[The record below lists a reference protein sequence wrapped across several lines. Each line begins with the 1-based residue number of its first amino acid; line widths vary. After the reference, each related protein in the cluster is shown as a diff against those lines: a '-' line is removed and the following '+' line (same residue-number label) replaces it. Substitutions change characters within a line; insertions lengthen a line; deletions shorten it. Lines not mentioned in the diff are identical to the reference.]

1 MSAFGSAVFGS
12 ATFGDGAVVTPT
24 PSTPSTV
31 VHLDRIWFNDATDPS
46 DYLSLP
52 ILTDSTRTWSKP
64 GEVRE
69 YASGRRRP
77 VSRPGVT
84 RTWTPRLGVMT
95 PEEARALQDR
105 AGRIQ
110 WVRDPLGGKVAAVF
124 YEVPES
130 LLGILTSW
138 RSGQR
143 QHVRVSLTLT
153 EVTHSEVPGA

>member
-1 MSAFGSAVFGS
+1 MSAFGQAVFGS
-12 ATFGDGAVVTPT
+12 ATFGAAATTDPGVT
-24 PSTPSTV
+24 SSIV
-31 VHLDRIWFNDATDPS
+31 ELDHIWFNDAADPS

-52 ILTDSTRTWSKP
+52 ILTDSVRTWTRP

-69 YASGRRRP
+69 YANGRRRP
-77 VSRPGVT
+77 VSRPGLG

-95 PEEARALQDR
+95 LEEAADLQSR

-130 LLGILTSW
+130 LLGVLTSW
-138 RSGQR
+138 RNGR
-143 QHVRVSLTLT
+143 KQHVRVSLTLT
-153 EVTHSEVPGA
+153 EVTHSAFPTT